1 MTSMKTH
8 KTACKSDNIR
18 QCLANSWHLQGVM
31 ILTAVAVST
40 FFSLHFSPV
49 AASMV
54 QSSLNFAAGSPKPLL
69 APGTEKTETGAEKP
83 SLLQQNDR
91 PEPQASIRPS
101 NQYPW
106 RTFRIKH
113 GQDLSRVGELAGVPA
128 DEIEA
133 VRSGKFGT
141 YLRNLYPG
149 DRIRLQVTDD
159 GHLAALEYDI
169 HESRRL
175 RVVSRGVDNSGNP
188 VFQSMLIDRPLEVRT
203 AYASGVIHHSLFQ
216 SGKRAG
222 LSTALIVE
230 LASVF
235 DWDIDF
241 ARDIENGD
249 SFAIVYE
256 QRFRGG
262 ERVADGQI
270 LAAKFVNDGKIYRAI
285 RYTTPD
291 GKSEFYTPEGSSLR
305 KPFLRNPVES
315 AIISSK
321 FDLHRKH
328 PILHKIRAHKG
339 VDYAADIGTP
349 INATG
354 DGRIIFLGKK
364 NGYGNTIVIQH
375 DKHRSTLYAHMQK
388 FARYMRVG
396 RKVRQGQIIGYVGQT
411 GLATG
416 PHLHYEFRV
425 DGVHIDPLKLQYAYT
440 QVPDELR
447 DDFLATTQ
455 TLLTQL
461 DSSSQTSILALSAG
475 DKTADL

>member
-1 MTSMKTH
+1 MMTH
-8 KTACKSDNIR
+8 KTECKSDNFR

-54 QSSLNFAAGSPKPLL
+54 QPSLNFGTGDPELPIL
-69 APGTEKTETGAEKP
+69 PQTEKAPTQALP
-83 SLLQQNDR
+83 LSQQHDH
-91 PEPQASIRPS
+91 PESQASSEPS
-101 NQYPW
+101 SQYPW
-106 RTFRIKH
+106 RSFRIKH
-113 GQDLSRVGELAGVPA
+113 GQDLSHVGELAGIPA
-128 DEIEA
+128 DEIET

-149 DRIRLQVTDD
+149 DRIRLQVTED

-175 RVVSRGVDNSGNP
+175 RVVSRGVDDSGNRL
-188 VFQSMLIDRPLEVRT
+188 FQSMLIDRPLEVQT

-230 LASVF
+230 LAAIF
-235 DWDIDF
+235 DWDVDF
-241 ARDIENGD
+241 ARDIKNGD
-249 SFAIVYE
+249 NFAIVYE

-315 AIISSK
+315 AVISSK

-339 VDYAADIGTP
+339 VDYAADPGTP

-354 DGRIIFLGKK
+354 DGRIIFLGRK

-425 DGVHIDPLKLQYAYT
+425 DNVHVDPLKLQYAYT
-440 QVPDELR
+440 QVPAELR

-461 DSSSQTSILALSAG
+461 DSPSQNSSILALSAS